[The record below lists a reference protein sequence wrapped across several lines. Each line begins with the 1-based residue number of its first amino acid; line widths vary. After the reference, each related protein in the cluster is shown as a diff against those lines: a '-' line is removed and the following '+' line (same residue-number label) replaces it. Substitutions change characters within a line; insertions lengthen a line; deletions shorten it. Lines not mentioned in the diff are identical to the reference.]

1 VAGQRVRRRKWGL
14 PWLVFVRGSC
24 CDCRREGRVKGQR
37 EVSRFFKGRGQTGFR
52 EETKKSKKIGAAAAF
67 CFSKADGFFGWEF
80 TGLSL
85 ARQRGKNGAG
95 LGGSCRNGGGSPCK
109 QRVAAFCVVFV

>member
-1 VAGQRVRRRKWGL
+1 
-14 PWLVFVRGSC
+14 
-24 CDCRREGRVKGQR
+24 
-37 EVSRFFKGRGQTGFR
+37 
-52 EETKKSKKIGAAAAF
+52 
-67 CFSKADGFFGWEF
+67 
-80 TGLSL
+80 LSL